1 MDLRSAKP
9 SESFYFGIRDEN
21 LFTVSTRAKL
31 QGEAKRFAELG
42 YDTVLISRYY

>member
-21 LFTVSTRAKL
+21 LFTASTRAKL
-31 QGEAKRFAELG
+31 
-42 YDTVLISRYY
+42 